1 MQNESALELR
11 LKHPNKTSFSSR
23 SFGLFLGSL
32 QLLRVK
38 STVEHKKKAES
49 LKDANRLDALRLVVW
64 CLLLTETAGWTFVG
78 SGAGH
83 FL

>member
-11 LKHPNKTSFSSR
+11 LKHPFYIVFQQVFWT
-23 SFGLFLGSL
+23 LLGSL

-64 CLLLTETAGWTFVG
+64 CFLLTETAGWTFVG